1 MDHKYLFTAILAT
14 SCLVTTP
21 AFAQEESAPTSQTD
35 AIQTPVPSEADL
47 NEAGPDTTEVAAVT
61 ETAAAPEI
69 APAYKTA
76 ADGSVCELHVW
87 PTENYL
93 GIKMGLLSGFGALG
107 ALADMESNKG
117 KVTTIKGLM
126 EDYLGPRVQ
135 MEELEKLAFTEKLKL
150 DGYKV
155 IVQEP
160 SPSHEDTKKDPEIKA
175 QAKAMNKTIKA
186 KQRLTDS
193 TAPCYAELFTTH
205 IFYHKAMM
213 YGSNLFTG
221 WIFRE
226 FEGDK
231 QTKLGKGQVKNPL
244 EYFPPKVE
252 EDIEKAKVELRD
264 AYSKDFAEY
273 VEKKVFKV
281 KRKR

>member
-1 MDHKYLFTAILAT
+1 MGRKLFFTAVLAT
-14 SCLVTTP
+14 SVLAGAP
-21 AFAQEESAPTSQTD
+21 AFAQDKPEPVTRADMIKPQEATGTNLSGPEPVSMKELIAPETEP
-35 AIQTPVPSEADL
+35 APEPVP
-47 NEAGPDTTEVAAVT
+47 V
-61 ETAAAPEI
+61 
-69 APAYKTA
+69 YKTA
-76 ADGSVCELHVW
+76 ADGSACELHVW
-87 PTENYL
+87 PTENYI
-93 GIKMGLLSGFGALG
+93 GIKMGLLSGFGVVG
-107 ALADMESNKG
+107 ALADMEANKG
-117 KVTTIKGLM
+117 KVTTIKDLM

-150 DGYKV
+150 DGFKV

-160 SPSHEDTKKDPEIKA
+160 SPSHEDAKKDPEVKA
-175 QAKAMNKTIKA
+175 KAKAMNKTIKA

-226 FEGDK
+226 FDGDK
-231 QTKLGKGQVKNPL
+231 QIKVGKGQVKNPL

-252 EDIEKAKVELRD
+252 EDVEKAKVELRD
-264 AYSKDFAEY
+264 AYSKDFTEY

>member
-1 MDHKYLFTAILAT
+1 MGHNKLIAAVLAT
-14 SCLVTTP
+14 SCLAGTP
-21 AFAQEESAPTSQTD
+21 AFAQEESAPVSQSDVVQTSD
-35 AIQTPVPSEADL
+35 I
-47 NEAGPDTTEVAAVT
+47 NEANLNGSESIATEAAAITEVV
-61 ETAAAPEI
+61 AAPEA
-69 APAYKTA
+69 APIYKTA

-107 ALADMESNKG
+107 ALADMESNKD

-175 QAKAMNKTIKA
+175 KAKAMNKTIKA

-231 QTKLGKGQVKNPL
+231 QTKVGKGQVKNPL

-264 AYSKDFAEY
+264 AYAKDFAEY

>member
-1 MDHKYLFTAILAT
+1 MGRNHFLSAVMAT
-14 SCLVTTP
+14 SIFVGAP
-21 AFAQEESAPTSQTD
+21 AFAQDAPE
-35 AIQTPVPSEADL
+35 PVTRADMIKPQEATGTKPG
-47 NEAGPDTTEVAAVT
+47 GPEPVEQVVAPET
-61 ETAAAPEI
+61 ETAPDPAPV
-69 APAYKTA
+69 YKTA

-87 PTENYL
+87 PTENYI
-93 GIKMGLLSGFGALG
+93 GIKMGLLSGFGVVG
-107 ALADMESNKG
+107 VLADMEANKG
-117 KVTTIKGLM
+117 KVTTIKDLM

-160 SPSHEDTKKDPEIKA
+160 SPSHEDAKKDPEIKA
-175 QAKAMNKTIKA
+175 KAKAMNKTIKA

-221 WIFRE
+221 WVFRE

-231 QTKLGKGQVKNPL
+231 QTKIGKGQVKNPL

-252 EDIEKAKVELRD
+252 EDIEKAKLELRD
-264 AYSKDFAEY
+264 AYSKDFTEY

-281 KRKR
+281 KRKKR